1 MRRVALIMFA
11 CAAVALCVGLVGAQ
25 EQKSEGLMGKV
36 KEIIPG
42 SEEKGAAKMEGA
54 GTMEKMKGAPPGSEE
69 KGAAEME
76 GAGTMERVKGVM
88 PGESGK

>member
-42 SEEKGAAKMEGA
+42 SEEKGAA
-54 GTMEKMKGAPPGSEE
+54 
-69 KGAAEME
+69 EME